1 MPIGNKKE
9 TLRAGDERY
18 QIMSAKRRKKN
29 RNAGAICIGL
39 IVCAFLIVMAVQ
51 IVNLKQKDKAYAE
64 RQTELQEQYE
74 KETERQTELDE
85 YEAYTK
91 SQKYIEDIAKS
102 KLGLAYD
109 NEIIFKES
117 EE

>member
-1 MPIGNKKE
+1 
-9 TLRAGDERY
+9 
-18 QIMSAKRRKKN
+18 MSAKRRKKN
-29 RNAGAICIGL
+29 RSAGAVCIGL

-51 IVNLKQKDKAYAE
+51 IVNLRQKDKAYAE
-64 RQTELQEQYE
+64 RQSELQEQYE
-74 KETERQTELDE
+74 RETERQTELDD

-91 SQKYIEDIAKS
+91 STRYIEDIAKS

>member
-1 MPIGNKKE
+1 
-9 TLRAGDERY
+9 
-18 QIMSAKRRKKN
+18 MSAKRRKKN
-29 RNAGAICIGL
+29 RNAGAVCIGL
-39 IVCAFLIVMAVQ
+39 IVCAFLVVMTVQ
-51 IVNLKQKDKAYAE
+51 IVNLRQKDQAYAE

-74 KETERQTELDE
+74 RETERQTELDD
-85 YEAYTK
+85 YEEYTK
-91 SQKYIEDIAKS
+91 STKYIEDVAKS